1 MKTFRFRLETL
12 LRMRKHKEDLKK
24 RIVGDLMNQINLQQ
38 QQALQ
43 LAAAMKKEGRLL
55 KRQFESRHV
64 DLGWVQ
70 HYRSYVTA
78 TQKAIQKRIET
89 VSRIQQ
95 QLNLARQELAQA
107 ARQTRILSKLKE
119 RRRTEYDT
127 ELRRT
132 ETRDLDE
139 VSQNIFTQA
148 RSA

>member
-1 MKTFRFRLETL
+1 MQSGQQDQTRPYAFQLRHSIKHSRLVEGRFQAVEPKLAFRL
-12 LRMRKHKEDLKK
+12 
-24 RIVGDLMNQINLQQ
+24 
-38 QQALQ
+38 
-43 LAAAMKKEGRLL
+43 
-55 KRQFESRHV
+55 
-64 DLGWVQ
+64 
-70 HYRSYVTA
+70 
-78 TQKAIQKRIET
+78 IQKRIET